1 MEQIRQELEQLKKTI
16 QEHSA
21 RYYIQDAPT
30 ISDYE
35 YDMLMQRL
43 KQIEAEYPALVTD
56 DSPTQRVGGV
66 ALEQFESHIHPVA
79 LDSLQDV
86 FSKEEVLAFDAR
98 VREVVDNPQYVV
110 ECKIDGLSVSLEYE
124 DGKLVRGVTRGDGIT
139 GEVVTHNIRT
149 IRSIPMRIEN
159 APNRLIV
166 RGEVYMPREVFLKLN
181 EQREDRGEVLFA
193 NPRNAAAGSLRQL
206 DPKIAAERNLDII
219 VFNMQLSEGYEP
231 KTHAES
237 LDYLKSLG
245 FRTSPFYQSFDT
257 IEAAFDEVLRL
268 GEMRGELP
276 FQIDGAVIKV
286 NDLAQRPLLGKTS
299 KFPKWAVAYKY
310 PPEQKETILR
320 DIVIQVG
327 RTGVLTPNAVLEPVR
342 VAGVTV
348 SRATLHN
355 RDFIAERDIRI
366 GDTVIV
372 QKAGDIIP
380 EIVRVVLDKRPENAT
395 PYQMPT
401 VCPACGAPVYQEEG
415 EAAVRCQSSV
425 CPAQVRRNIIHF
437 ASRAAMDIEGLGPAL
452 VDLLVSENL
461 VSDPAD
467 LYSLRISDVAMLP
480 RMGEK
485 SAQNLIDAIEKSKEN
500 DLGRLLF
507 ALGIRHVGQKTAK
520 VISQRF
526 GTMDAIRAATEEELC
541 AVMDV
546 GPAIAHSM
554 VNWFATAENYLEK
567 LYDAGLN
574 MEDISAVT
582 DDRFANKVFV
592 LTGTLS
598 SLTRDEAS
606 AIIERMGGKV
616 ASSVS
621 KKTTHVVA
629 GENAGSKLQKAQDL
643 GISILSEA
651 QFLELV
657 GDLSKPEENEQ
668 LTF

>member
-1 MEQIRQELEQLKKTI
+1 MEQIRNELEQLKKTI

-21 RYYIQDAPT
+21 RYYVEDAPT

-35 YDMLMQRL
+35 YDLLMQRL
-43 KQIEAEYPALVTD
+43 KQIEAEFPELITE

-66 ALEQFESHIHPVA
+66 ALEQFESHTHPVA

-86 FSKEEVLAFDAR
+86 FSKEEVLAFDTR
-98 VREVVDNPQYVV
+98 VREVVERPVYVV

-159 APNRLIV
+159 APKRLIV

-181 EQREDRGEVLFA
+181 EQREDRGEALFA

-219 VFNMQLSEGYEP
+219 VFNMQLAEGYEP
-231 KTHAES
+231 ETHAES
-237 LDYLKSLG
+237 LDYLKRLG
-245 FRTSPFYQSFDT
+245 FRTSPYYRTFDT

-286 NDLAQRPLLGKTS
+286 NDLSQRPLLGKTS

-310 PPEQKETILR
+310 PPEQKETVLR

-366 GDTVIV
+366 GDTVVV

-380 EIVRVVLDKRPENAT
+380 EIVRVVPDKRPDNTVEF
-395 PYQMPT
+395 QMPS

-425 CPAQVRRNIIHF
+425 CPAQIRRNMIHF
-437 ASRAAMDIEGLGPAL
+437 ASRPAMDIEGLGPAL
-452 VDLLVSENL
+452 VDLLVSEHL

-467 LYSLRISDVAMLP
+467 LYSLRIADVAMLP

-485 SAQNLIDAIEKSKEN
+485 SAQNLMDAIEKSKQN

-526 GTMDAIRAATEEELC
+526 GSMDQIRAASEEDLC

-546 GPAIAHSM
+546 GPSIAHSI
-554 VNWFATAENYLEK
+554 VNWFATAGQYLQK
-567 LYDAGLN
+567 LYAAGLN
-574 MEDISAVT
+574 MKDISTVT
-582 DDRFANKVFV
+582 DDRFAGAVFV

-598 SLTRDEAS
+598 SCTRDEAS
-606 AIIERMGGKV
+606 AMIEQLGGKV

-621 KKTTHVVA
+621 KKTMYVVA
-629 GENAGSKLQKAQDL
+629 GESAGSKLQKAQDL
-643 GISILSEA
+643 GVTILNEVE
-651 QFLELV
+651 FLQLV
-657 GDLSKPEENEQ
+657 GKAPKAEENEQ